1 MFSGANLSGVIYSR
15 VERNFRILWC
25 SDGLRVTV
33 WHQAWCR
40 WHTSVCCVSNCC
52 WFWNPV
58 VFAKFRRNRFF
69 SFPFSVHMLFG
80 RHWCSIAVAGLDHTK
95 WHGTYTCDSVQ
106 TYRRNRQYFLKDK
119 QDFFLFPPWTD
130 TCTWLCIWHRTCAKL
145 LNTPPLS
152 FFSHPFVYTFNL
164 LYTCAG
170 STVRCSFHVSF
181 HVCPYIKNWIH
192 ESVLLRGYTHGNLHT
207 HIIVLGRAL
216 IRNTATLAGIRP
228 SFILQTVLFVG
239 IFLQR
244 KRRCEQR
251 DSRVL
256 QWKDVLWA
264 RVIYK
269 RRQWCLNVN
278 CTPMS
283 KSCVYVLVYAQG
295 VRTQL
300 WPWRQT

>member
-1 MFSGANLSGVIYSR
+1 MRLCADLQAQPAVLSQRQAGFLSVSSLNGYLHLAMYMAPHMC
-15 VERNFRILWC
+15 E
-25 SDGLRVTV
+25 VTK
-33 WHQAWCR
+33 H
-40 WHTSVCCVSNCC
+40 
-52 WFWNPV
+52 
-58 VFAKFRRNRFF
+58 
-69 SFPFSVHMLFG
+69 
-80 RHWCSIAVAGLDHTK
+80 
-95 WHGTYTCDSVQ
+95 
-106 TYRRNRQYFLKDK
+106 
-119 QDFFLFPPWTD
+119 PPT
-130 TCTWLCIWHRTCAKL
+130 
-145 LNTPPLS
+145 LS

-192 ESVLLRGYTHGNLHT
+192 ESVLLRGYIHGCLHT
-207 HIIVLGRAL
+207 HNIVLGRAL
-216 IRNTATLAGIRP
+216 FRNTATLAGIRP
-228 SFILQTVLFVG
+228 YFVQQAVLFVG

-269 RRQWCLNVN
+269 RRQRCLNVK